1 MIKLNRKVI
10 LLTFVIFILIT
21 GTSVYASGVLSS
33 LFPTIG
39 SEHQD
44 IAKSVQDRLT
54 QSWNKGREI
63 ILETQR
69 SEEGKASATSS
80 EISKDLDLS
89 NWTFI
94 DVTQLQDELSSFSA
108 QERSSFLDAFYSEER
123 KNNLDVGDYMPALL
137 INPDKSHALV
147 YWEKANGSYVVMDLK
162 TKSNDSNSWY
172 VNEVKIKAPKK

>member
-1 MIKLNRKVI
+1 MSPSFKMSY
-10 LLTFVIFILIT
+10 LL
-21 GTSVYASGVLSS
+21 
-33 LFPTIG
+33 
-39 SEHQD
+39 
-44 IAKSVQDRLT
+44 
-54 QSWNKGREI
+54 
-63 ILETQR
+63 
-69 SEEGKASATSS
+69 
-80 EISKDLDLS
+80 
-89 NWTFI
+89 
-94 DVTQLQDELSSFSA
+94 FSA